1 MKNSKISW
9 THHTFNPWIGC
20 EKVSPGCAHCYAE
33 TLNNRMQW
41 CVWGP
46 NGKRQRTSVSY
57 WRQPLAWN
65 RAAQVQIDNW
75 NRLVKMDMVWGV
87 HKARRPRAFCGS
99 LCDWLDDKVPIEW
112 LADLMKL
119 IHGTPNLDWLSLTKR
134 PQNWAQR
141 MKDVFDYEMD
151 QETRAEPW
159 EQMHANW
166 MGECANMTAVP
177 PPNVWIGTSVE
188 NQEMAELRIPQL
200 LSIPAKVR
208 FLSCEP
214 LLGPVDLTRVNFHA
228 TKAIENVLKC
238 GLTEKIRNLI
248 GKQECINWVI
258 CGGESGPKTR
268 PMDPAWARSLR
279 DQCQSAGVPFF
290 YKQDGGLHHGGDLLD
305 GREWKEFPA

>member
-1 MKNSKISW
+1 MPMKNSKISW

-57 WRQPLAWN
+57 WMQPLAWN

-75 NRLVKMDMVWGV
+75 NRLVKMDMVWGA
-87 HKARRPRAFCGS
+87 HKAQRPRVFCGS

-112 LADLMKL
+112 LADLLAL
-119 IHGTPNLDWLSLTKR
+119 IQATPNLDWLNLTKR
-134 PQNWAQR
+134 PQNW
-141 MKDVFDYEMD
+141 
-151 QETRAEPW
+151 RARLIEASSIGD
-159 EQMHANW
+159 ANPLIMQW
-166 MGECANMTAVP
+166 LFSDNP
-177 PPNVWIGTSVE
+177 PSNVWIGVSVE
-188 NQEMAELRIPQL
+188 NQEMAELRIPEL
-200 LSIPAKVR
+200 LSIPAKVQ

-214 LLGPVDLTRVNFHA
+214 LLENIILEHGWLTGDA
-228 TKAIENVLKC
+228 WETP
-238 GLTEKIRNLI
+238 I
-248 GKQECINWVI
+248 GKKVNLVI
-258 CGGESGPKTR
+258 VGGESGPKAR

-290 YKQDGGLHHGGDLLD
+290 YKQDGGLHHGGDLMD